1 MRKRGD
7 IANENQ
13 EHMSL
18 VADLYAFFIKH
29 QELNHAK
36 ILEQDYL
43 LYSIQVA
50 AEALSFCCI
59 CADLV

>member
-7 IANENQ
+7 IADENQ

-43 LYSIQVA
+43 LSIPFRLLQRLYPSVV
-50 AEALSFCCI
+50 F
-59 CADLV
+59 VQT